1 MPNAKDISSDIGQNI
16 LIIGNTGSGKTSQIW
31 TLPGKRF
38 VYVFDPNALASL
50 RGCDCDYE
58 VFLPDTL
65 ELDATLKG
73 FNKGARSDTIAG
85 SRREPTT
92 YVRWVEDLNERVE
105 NGFFEDYA
113 WLCFDSLTFLQ
124 KAVMDRQL
132 YINNRYGKVEELADY
147 RVVGSK
153 LSDVFRSITALEINC
168 YYTGHLREFQ
178 DEKTKKIT
186 TELMLPGQ
194 AKALIPIAMTNI
206 WLAKSA
212 SEGKTL
218 KYVIQTHAERRGLQC
233 IRSSVRGLEHEHD
246 VTIKDFNRAGDY
258 GIGAIL
264 KKAAKE

>member
-1 MPNAKDISSDIGQNI
+1 MPNAKDIDNTIGQNI
-16 LIIGNTGSGKTSQIW
+16 LVIGSTGSGKTSQIW
-31 TLPGKRF
+31 TLPGKKF

-105 NGFFEDYA
+105 SGFFDDYD

-124 KAVMDRQL
+124 KTVMDRQL
-132 YINNRYGKVEELADY
+132 YINGRYGKVEELADY

-153 LSDVFRSITALEINC
+153 LSDVFRSITALAINC

-194 AKALIPIAMTNI
+194 AKAMIPIAMTNI
-206 WLAKSA
+206 WLAKSD
-212 SEGKTL
+212 SEGKKT
-218 KYVIQTHAERRGLQC
+218 KYVIQTRAERRGLQC
-233 IRSSVRGLEHEHD
+233 IRSSIRGLDPEHD
-246 VTIKDFNRAGDY
+246 VTISDFDHAKDY
-258 GIGAIL
+258 GIGKIL
-264 KKAAKE
+264 TEAQ

>member
-1 MPNAKDISSDIGQNI
+1 MPNAKDISSKTGQNI
-16 LIIGNTGSGKTSQIW
+16 LVIGNTGSGKTSQIW
-31 TLPGKRF
+31 TLPGKKF

-92 YVRWVEDLNERVE
+92 YVRWVADLNDRVE
-105 NGFFEDYA
+105 NGFFKDYD

-153 LSDVFRSITALEINC
+153 FADVFRSITALDINC

-178 DEKTKKIT
+178 DENTKVIT

-194 AKALIPIAMTNI
+194 AKTMLPIAMSNI
-206 WLAKSA
+206 WLAKST
-212 SEGKTL
+212 SEGKATQ
-218 KYVIQTHAERRGLQC
+218 YVIQTRAGRRGLQC
-233 IRSSVRGLEHEHD
+233 IRSSVRGLDLEHE
-246 VTIKDFNRAGDY
+246 VTISSFDNAQDY
-258 GIGAIL
+258 GVGKIL
-264 KKAAKE
+264 STV